1 LTAEWGLLTSPRI
14 QLYQV
19 IIDYWLLSGALVL
32 LWLPR
37 QWLRMG
43 KSAAKSSKTAR
54 GKLAQRKSSQDD
66 PGLKDSSIKLK
77 GVFSKPRNW
86 IDFFRAAAGGVAV
99 CLLCFQPVE
108 AGNPSATYR
117 LVFIIKCIVLVI
129 SVLIQTL
136 RYNGKFSFVAPVFF
150 LVGLSFGLMGWLS
163 ALFAFA
169 TIWVVDLVLSSLSA
183 LLLSYGVIIVFYGVL
198 LPHTSITGVFLA
210 AALPVLPVLLSATC
224 KRRLTQ
230 LAKTT
235 KSA

>member
-1 LTAEWGLLTSPRI
+1 
-14 QLYQV
+14 V

-136 RYNGKFSFVAPVFF
+136 RYNGKFTLVAPIFF
-150 LVGLSFGLMGWLS
+150 VMGLSFGLIGWHA
-163 ALFAFA
+163 ALFAFV
-169 TIWVVDLVLSSLSA
+169 TIWIVYLVISSLST
-183 LLLSYGVIIVFYGVL
+183 LLVCYTMLIVFYGFL
-198 LPHTSITGVFLA
+198 LPHPSLAGVYLA
-210 AALPVLPVLLSATC
+210 AALPLLPVILSATS

-235 KSA
+235 KSASA